1 MERQME
7 IGMIF
12 IKGRY
17 VYLVPFFP
25 SVPRAYGKL
34 AWRFKVVDYGVF
46 YVDGV
51 GEVEGLEKAIKAC
64 MSDEA
69 ELLYPPKNARR
80 HIYLWPKDSNIK
92 SIASRIRYELTALG
106 YEP

>member
-1 MERQME
+1 ME

-12 IKGRY
+12 INGHY
-17 VYLVPFFP
+17 VYLAPFFP

-34 AWRFKVVDYGVF
+34 MWRFKVLGYNLF

-51 GEVEGLEKAIKAC
+51 GEVEGLEAAIRAC

-69 ELLYPPKNARR
+69 DLLYPPKRAKRR
-80 HIYLWPKDSNIK
+80 IYLWPVDSNVE
-92 SIASRIRYELTALG
+92 SIASRIRYELTDLG
-106 YEP
+106 IEP